1 MPSTAAPTATCAWCR
16 EPDPVDVYRLVLTVL
31 VMAAVVVAILLFEKR
46 RAQGIERDT
55 RDMARGQ
62 ERLDEGPGDNP
73 PEVGPGR

>member
-1 MPSTAAPTATCAWCR
+1 M
-16 EPDPVDVYRLVLTVL
+16 DVYRLVLTIL

-62 ERLDEGPGDNP
+62 ERHDEGPGDNP
-73 PEVGPGR
+73 PDLGPGR

>member
-1 MPSTAAPTATCAWCR
+1 M
-16 EPDPVDVYRLVLTVL
+16 DVYRLVLTIL

-62 ERLDEGPGDNP
+62 ERHDEGPGDEP

>member
-1 MPSTAAPTATCAWCR
+1 M
-16 EPDPVDVYRLVLTVL
+16 DVYRLVLTVL

-62 ERLDEGPGDNP
+62 ERHDEGPGDNP

>member
-1 MPSTAAPTATCAWCR
+1 M
-16 EPDPVDVYRLVLTVL
+16 DVYRLVLTVL

-62 ERLDEGPGDNP
+62 ERHDEGPGDNP
-73 PEVGPGR
+73 PGPSGSSR